1 MPTEAIPV
9 HPIQSLELDDERAAL
24 AQELFEI
31 NSKVHD
37 RAVGLV
43 GPLPVPP
50 DLTMQQV
57 RVLGHIA
64 KDPGI
69 SGHEIGDRL
78 GVSAPTASG
87 LIDRLVEKGL
97 VSRVDD
103 PDDRRVRRLHAT
115 ELGLDVI
122 RQMDSM
128 FGRALGVVIGLLS
141 VEELDLLRRGALAM
155 LGALERAQAA
165 QPPA

>member
-1 MPTEAIPV
+1 M
-9 HPIQSLELDDERAAL
+9 HPIQSLELDPERAAL
-24 AQELFEI
+24 VQELFEI

-37 RAVGLV
+37 QAVGLV
-43 GPLPVPP
+43 GPMPVPP

-97 VSRVDD
+97 ITRTDD
-103 PDDRRVRRLHAT
+103 PDDRRVRRLHPT
-115 ELGLDVI
+115 EVGLDVI
-122 RQMDSM
+122 RQMQSM
-128 FGRALGVVIGLLS
+128 FGRALGVAIQLLS
-141 VEELDLLRRGALAM
+141 VEELDLLRRGSLAM
-155 LGALERAQAA
+155 LSALERARDLQQNA
-165 QPPA
+165 

>member
-1 MPTEAIPV
+1 MPY
-9 HPIQSLELDDERAAL
+9 LELDDERAAVVH
-24 AQELFEI
+24 QLFEL
-31 NSKVHD
+31 NSRVHD

-43 GPLPVPP
+43 GPMPLPP

-57 RVLGHIA
+57 RVLDHIA

-69 SGHEIGDRL
+69 AGHELGERL

-97 VSRVDD
+97 IIRVDD
-103 PDDRRVRRLHAT
+103 LDDRRVRRLHPT

-128 FGRALGVVIGLLS
+128 FGRALGVVIQLLS
-141 VEELDLLRRGALAM
+141 MEDLELLLRGSKAM
-155 LGALERAQAA
+155 LDALERAHAEQAEA
-165 QPPA
+165 

>member
-1 MPTEAIPV
+1 MPWCDSMPY
-9 HPIQSLELDDERAAL
+9 LELDAERAAVV
-24 AQELFEI
+24 QELFET

-43 GPLPVPP
+43 GPMPLPP

-57 RVLGHIA
+57 RVLSHIA

-69 SGHEIGDRL
+69 TGHELGERL

-97 VSRVDD
+97 VTRVDD
-103 PDDRRVRRLHAT
+103 TEDRRVRRLHPT

-128 FGRALGVVIGLLS
+128 FGRALGVVIQRLS
-141 VEELDLLRRGALAM
+141 LEELQLLLRGAQAM
-155 LGALERAQAA
+155 LDALERARAEQVED
-165 QPPA
+165 

>member
-1 MPTEAIPV
+1 MPY
-9 HPIQSLELDDERAAL
+9 LELDGERAAVV
-24 AQELFEI
+24 QELFET
-31 NSKVHD
+31 NSRVHD
-37 RAVGLV
+37 RAVGLA
-43 GPLPVPP
+43 GPMPLPP

-57 RVLGHIA
+57 RVLSHIA

-69 SGHEIGDRL
+69 TGHELGDRL

-97 VSRVDD
+97 VTRVDD
-103 PDDRRVRRLHAT
+103 AEDRRVRRLHAT

-128 FGRALGVVIGLLS
+128 FGRALGVVITRLS
-141 VEELDLLRRGALAM
+141 LEELQLLLRGAQAM
-155 LGALERAQAA
+155 LDALERVHAEQGKD
-165 QPPA
+165 

>member
-1 MPTEAIPV
+1 M
-9 HPIQSLELDDERAAL
+9 HSLPYLQLDGERAAVV
-24 AQELFEI
+24 QELFEL
-31 NSKVHD
+31 NSRVHD

-43 GPLPVPP
+43 GPMPLPP

-57 RVLGHIA
+57 RVLSHIA

-69 SGHEIGDRL
+69 TGHELGDRL
-78 GVSAPTASG
+78 SVSAPTASG

-97 VSRVDD
+97 IIRVDD
-103 PDDRRVRRLHAT
+103 PDDRRVRRLHPT

-128 FGRALGVVIGLLS
+128 FGRALGVVIERLS
-141 VEELDLLRRGALAM
+141 LEDLQLLLRGSQAM
-155 LGALERAQAA
+155 LNALDRAHEEQGEG
-165 QPPA
+165 PTSSV

>member
-1 MPTEAIPV
+1 MSY
-9 HPIQSLELDDERAAL
+9 SLPFLGLDAERAAV

-31 NSKVHD
+31 NSRVHD
-37 RAVGLV
+37 KAVGLV
-43 GPLPVPP
+43 GPMPLPP

-57 RVLGHIA
+57 RVLSHIT

-69 SGHEIGDRL
+69 TGHELGERL

-97 VSRVDD
+97 VTRVDD
-103 PDDRRVRRLHAT
+103 TEDRRVRRLHAT

-128 FGRALGVVIGLLS
+128 FGRALGVVIQLLS
-141 VEELDLLRRGALAM
+141 MEDLDLLVRGAKAM
-155 LGALERAQAA
+155 LDALERARVEQVET
-165 QPPA
+165 

>member
-1 MPTEAIPV
+1 MP
-9 HPIQSLELDDERAAL
+9 HLELDEERAAVL
-24 AQELFEI
+24 QQLFEL
-31 NSKVHD
+31 NSRVHD

-43 GPLPVPP
+43 GPMPLPP

-57 RVLGHIA
+57 RVLDHIA

-69 SGHEIGDRL
+69 AGHELGERL

-97 VSRVDD
+97 IVRVDD
-103 PDDRRVRRLHAT
+103 PDDRRVRRLQPT
-115 ELGLDVI
+115 DLGLDVI

-128 FGRALGVVIGLLS
+128 FGRALGVVIKLLS
-141 VEELDLLRRGALAM
+141 LEDLDLLLKGSQAM
-155 LGALERAQAA
+155 LDALERAHAEQGKV
-165 QPPA
+165 

>member
-1 MPTEAIPV
+1 MHQIP
-9 HPIQSLELDDERAAL
+9 SLELDEERSAL
-24 AQELFEI
+24 VHDLFEI

-43 GPLPVPP
+43 GPMPMPP

-69 SGHEIGDRL
+69 AGHEIGERL

-87 LIDRLVEKGL
+87 LVDRLVEKGL
-97 VSRVDD
+97 IERMDD
-103 PDDRRVRRLHAT
+103 PTDRRVRRLHPT
-115 ELGLDVI
+115 TLGLDVI

-128 FGRALGVVIGLLS
+128 FGRAIGVVLQLLS
-141 VEELDLLRRGALAM
+141 LEDLELLRSGSLAM
-155 LGALERAQAA
+155 LSALERAQKQAD
-165 QPPA
+165 

>member
-1 MPTEAIPV
+1 MPY
-9 HPIQSLELDDERAAL
+9 LELDGERAAVV
-24 AQELFEI
+24 QELFET
-31 NSKVHD
+31 NSRVHD
-37 RAVGLV
+37 RAVGLA
-43 GPLPVPP
+43 GPMPLPP

-57 RVLGHIA
+57 RVLSHIA

-69 SGHEIGDRL
+69 TGHELGDRL

-97 VSRVDD
+97 VTRVDD
-103 PDDRRVRRLHAT
+103 AEDRRVRRLHAT

-128 FGRALGVVIGLLS
+128 FGRALGVVITRLS
-141 VEELDLLRRGALAM
+141 LEELQLLLRGAHAM
-155 LGALERAQAA
+155 LDALDRAHAEQG
-165 QPPA
+165 QN

>member
-1 MPTEAIPV
+1 ME
-9 HPIQSLELDDERAAL
+9 PIQSLQLDEERAAL
-24 AQELFEI
+24 VQELFDI

-43 GPLPVPP
+43 GPMPVPP

-97 VSRVDD
+97 VARVDD

>member
-1 MPTEAIPV
+1 MPYLA
-9 HPIQSLELDDERAAL
+9 LDDERAAVVH
-24 AQELFEI
+24 QLFEL
-31 NSKVHD
+31 NSRVHD

-43 GPLPVPP
+43 GPMPLPP

-57 RVLGHIA
+57 RVLDHIA

-69 SGHEIGDRL
+69 AGHELGERL

-97 VSRVDD
+97 IIRVDD
-103 PDDRRVRRLHAT
+103 RDDRRVRRLHPT

-128 FGRALGVVIGLLS
+128 FGRALGVVIQLLS
-141 VEELDLLRRGALAM
+141 MEDLELLLRGSRAM
-155 LGALERAQAA
+155 LDALERAHAEQAEA
-165 QPPA
+165 